1 MTNYQQAPRLEPRP
15 SELID
20 RGNIIEFEFNGK
32 SVHAYDGDS
41 IGSALYGAGVRIF
54 SRSFKY
60 HRVRGLMCVSG
71 ACPNCLMTVDSIP
84 NVRTCIQRV
93 EQGMKVKGQ
102 NAWPGLERDFFSLID
117 RFRWA
122 LPIGFYYKGLHRP
135 KMLWDVSASIIR
147 RLAGLGS
154 VDAQAEF
161 LPGEHHSY
169 AHADVAVV
177 GGGIAGLSVALEA
190 ARAGARVTIVD
201 DQQSLGGG
209 LRYDNLLQTVEISD
223 QLGVAGYEAA
233 SMLAQQ
239 VIEDNRIA
247 VMSNATAFG
256 RYEGNLLGVRAPHG
270 LVHLRAKQI
279 VAATGSQ
286 EVPLTFE
293 RNDLSG
299 VMLSTGI
306 QRLVNLYRIK
316 PGDTALVATT
326 SNQGYYTA
334 LDMLEAGMR
343 VAAVADTRPE
353 FPRDFEPATTLR
365 ANGVL
370 VLPNHMM
377 VRAEGTRIV
386 IGGIVA
392 EMADGG
398 VTTQERQFDCDVIA
412 MSGGF
417 QPSTSLLSQ
426 GDVPIA
432 YEPRFDQAVPVA
444 GERDLQAV
452 GDVTGFNDPTI
463 AALDGRLVG
472 LKAATATGHTNSEQT
487 GRLNEL
493 EAQVRLS
500 KDNYRQRVTVN
511 PAPIELASGPRQFV
525 CYCEDVMVED
535 ALQGV
540 DEGFQDIQ
548 ILKRYSTMTMGPCQ
562 GKMCHKRFAEILSQQ
577 TGQSPDEIG
586 STTARPPVQPLTLG
600 VLAGPMH
607 MPFKQTSIHQKH
619 LQANARIIETG
630 GWRRPHSY
638 GDPLEE
644 AKAVRE
650 GVGIIDVGTLGKL
663 DVQGSDAPELL
674 DFVYTHRFSDLKNGR
689 VRYGILTGDNGT
701 IMDDG
706 TVARLSDE
714 HYYVTTSTANVETVE
729 EWFKWW
735 MADREMCA
743 HVTNVTSGYAAINIA
758 GPSARE
764 TLAKLTGI
772 SLLPKRFR
780 YMRIKRGQVAGV
792 PAMLLKI
799 GFVGE
804 SGWEVHCPAEY
815 GEHMW
820 DALLDAG
827 AEFDIRPFGV
837 EAQRILRLEKMH
849 IIPSQDTDILT
860 TPFDVGADWTVK
872 FDKGDFVGA
881 GGLRIASERG
891 VRDKLVGFVM
901 QNGVVPHD
909 GDSVIDS
916 SGHPIGRITSSRRS
930 PTMGKGFGYVRIPV
944 EHANEGEIIRIWTDD
959 RAYDAMVT
967 LTPFY
972 DPDGKRLRR

>member
-1 MTNYQQAPRLEPRP
+1 MANYQQAPRLDNRP
-15 SELID
+15 SELINRD
-20 RGNIIEFEFNGK
+20 KTIEFEFNGK
-32 SVHAYDGDS
+32 PVEAYEGDT

-60 HRVRGLMCVSG
+60 HRVRGLLCVSG
-71 ACPNCLMTVDSIP
+71 NCPNCMMTVDSVP
-84 NVRTCIQRV
+84 NVRSCIQRV

-102 NAWPGLERDFFSLID
+102 NAWPSLERDFFSVID

-122 LPIGFYYKGLHRP
+122 LPIGFYYKGLYRP
-135 KMLWDVSASIIR
+135 KMLWDFSARIIR
-147 RLAGLGS
+147 RMAGLGS
-154 VDAQAEF
+154 VDPEAEF
-161 LPGEHHSY
+161 LPTEHHSY

-177 GGGIAGLSVALEA
+177 GGGIAGMSAALEA
-190 ARAGARVTIVD
+190 SQAGVRVTLVD
-201 DQQSLGGG
+201 DQPTLGGG
-209 LRYDNLLQTVEISD
+209 LRHDNLLRTVNVNGQGD
-223 QLGVAGYEAA
+223 MVAYEAA
-233 SMLAQQ
+233 ELLVRQ
-239 VIEDNRIA
+239 VTNDERIS
-247 VMSNATAFG
+247 VISDATVFG
-256 RYEGNLLGVRAPHG
+256 RYEGNLLGVRTLHG
-270 LVHLRAKQI
+270 VVHLRAKHL
-279 VAATGSQ
+279 VAATGGQ
-286 EVPLTFE
+286 EIPLTFE

-306 QRLVNLYRIK
+306 QRLIDLYRVK

-326 SNQGYYTA
+326 SDQGYYTA

-343 VAAVADTRPE
+343 VVAVADTRPE
-353 FPRDFEPATTLR
+353 YRKDFEPATTLQ

-370 VLPNHMM
+370 ILPNHTV

-392 EMADGG
+392 EMNASG

-417 QPSTSLLSQ
+417 QPSTALLQQS
-426 GDVPIA
+426 D
-432 YEPRFDQAVPVA
+432 AVFCFSDELDESVA
-444 GERDLQAV
+444 VQLPETVHSV
-452 GDVTGFNDPTI
+452 GDVTGIHDPSI
-463 AALDGRLVG
+463 SALQGRVAG
-472 LKAATATGHTNSEQT
+472 LKAIQSLGMVDRQSELSTLEHMLSEATA
-487 GRLNEL
+487 
-493 EAQVRLS
+493 
-500 KDNYRQRVTVN
+500 NYRQQVTVS
-511 PAPIELASGPRQFV
+511 PAPIDLASGPRQLV
-525 CYCEDVMVED
+525 CFCEDVMAKD

-540 DEGFQDIQ
+540 GEGFQDIQ

-562 GKMCHKRFAEILSQQ
+562 GKMCHKRFAEILSRQ
-577 TGQSPDEIG
+577 TGQSPDEVG
-586 STTARPPVQPLTLG
+586 STTARPPIQPVTLG
-600 VLAGPMH
+600 ALAGASH
-607 MPFKQTSIHQKH
+607 MPFKRTSIHQKH
-619 LQANARIIETG
+619 LQAKARIVETG

-638 GDPLEE
+638 GDPQEE
-644 AKAVRE
+644 AIAVRE
-650 GVGIIDVGTLGKL
+650 RVGIIDVGTLGKL

-674 DFVYTHRFSDLKNGR
+674 DFVYTHRFSDLRPGR
-689 VRYGILTGDNGT
+689 VRYGVLTGDNGT

-706 TVARLSDE
+706 TVARLTDE

-743 HVTNVTSGYAAINIA
+743 HITNVTAGYAAINIA

-764 TLAKLTGI
+764 TLSKLTDI
-772 SLLPKRFR
+772 DLSPNKFP
-780 YMRIKRGQVAGV
+780 YMRIKRGDVAGV

-827 AEFDIRPFGV
+827 AEFDIRAFGL

-860 TPFDVGADWTVK
+860 TPFDVGADWVVK

-891 VRDKLVGFVM
+891 VSSKLVGFVM

-909 GDSVIDS
+909 GDSVVDADRT
-916 SGHPIGRITSSRRS
+916 PIGRITSSRLS
-930 PTMGKGFGYVRIPV
+930 PTMSKGFGYARIPI
-944 EHANEGEIIRIWTDD
+944 EFATEGEVIRIWTDG
-959 RAYDAMVT
+959 RANDATVT
-967 LTPFY
+967 LIPFY
-972 DPDGKRLRR
+972 DPDGARLRE